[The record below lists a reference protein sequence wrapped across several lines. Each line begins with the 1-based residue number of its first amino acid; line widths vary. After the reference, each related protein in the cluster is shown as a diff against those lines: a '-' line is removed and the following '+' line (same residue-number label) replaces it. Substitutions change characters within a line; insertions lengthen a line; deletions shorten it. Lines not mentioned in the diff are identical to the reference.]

1 VLPDSFKAPSPR
13 AEEKRV
19 KDRAEHPPEM
29 RRTGKQ
35 GLTGIRRTHKSCASE
50 MRARDTILAGQF
62 ADLEERGDS
71 VVLRASETPEDSF
84 RGALLG
90 LRLS

>member
-1 VLPDSFKAPSPR
+1 
-13 AEEKRV
+13 
-19 KDRAEHPPEM
+19 
-29 RRTGKQ
+29 
-35 GLTGIRRTHKSCASE
+35 